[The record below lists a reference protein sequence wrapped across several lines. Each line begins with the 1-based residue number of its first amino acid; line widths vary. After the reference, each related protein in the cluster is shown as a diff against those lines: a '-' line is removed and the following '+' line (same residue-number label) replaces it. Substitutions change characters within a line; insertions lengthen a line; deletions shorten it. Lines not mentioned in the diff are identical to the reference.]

1 MWEAIHAA
9 SDFYVDVSISG
20 QLGDKVVLLHE
31 VVGEVCEFEM
41 HVLKAGHWGVLVEI
55 FYVDGHKSCAWG
67 GNDTFEEEFD
77 REEVNIRS
85 SAVNRVV
92 YSIAADGE
100 SCVVRIII
108 FWLVDNNDVAV
119 GDIFPAFCG
128 DIGVIKEENFVGAFN
143 LARYSLEKSS

>member
-1 MWEAIHAA
+1 M
-9 SDFYVDVSISG
+9 
-20 QLGDKVVLLHE
+20 
-31 VVGEVCEFEM
+31 
-41 HVLKAGHWGVLVEI
+41 
-55 FYVDGHKSCAWG
+55 
-67 GNDTFEEEFD
+67 
-77 REEVNIRS
+77 
-85 SAVNRVV
+85 

-143 LARYSLEKSS
+143 LARYSLGKSSKLFPVGLTVQLAVFLVLH